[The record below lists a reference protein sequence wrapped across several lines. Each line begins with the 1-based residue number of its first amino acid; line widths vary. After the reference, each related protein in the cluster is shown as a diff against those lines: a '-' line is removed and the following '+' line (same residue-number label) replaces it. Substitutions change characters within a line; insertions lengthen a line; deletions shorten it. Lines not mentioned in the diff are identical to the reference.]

1 MEETENKTMG
11 SNPAELQERAKA
23 IRDSVMARSVTA
35 AQVGGL
41 FLDIVKTSCNPI
53 AGRYW
58 NELNSTP
65 VAAGYYGD
73 LQALRDLPKKLGL
86 GRYLVSD
93 DRKRRKLDPM
103 DSTLF
108 EDGSPAALDG
118 SMGQCMWCWNAHYF
132 TTWQEGHNTVM
143 AVSFAPIEGRNSIY
157 VPEGGISWMDV
168 GVLDRETGM
177 LCSVISSAERYRGGG
192 GVPLEDE
199 DVDTP
204 PQLSMLGMPATEMS
218 RDMLT
223 GLARRRGEGWEANWF
238 VARAVVE
245 YLFEI
250 IMGTRNSQD
259 AFTGSLDENGLYHGG
274 FGEGVCSFLEWE
286 SYNGGYPFIPTN
298 VGLESGDAVGLVS
311 YDVPAPDGSV
321 VKSYNVPVFFGLVN
335 AGYGHLGRIVCGETV
350 SFESAR
356 SGWVYVA
363 PSLYA
368 GYDPTTVDGMEK
380 VAECSPVTGWIKKK
394 SYAGLCCAPQS
405 IGGSA
410 ATYYGD
416 INICEGYGEFIR
428 IAGGFAQ
435 FFEETGISFTLFTES
450 NNVSRFFTAPL
461 CYFTEDTKIEL

>member
-11 SNPAELQERAKA
+11 FNPSELQERAKA

-86 GRYLVSD
+86 GRYLVTD

-132 TTWQEGHNTVM
+132 TTWQEGYNTVM

-177 LCSVISSAERYRGGG
+177 LCSLISNAERYRGGG
-192 GVPLEDE
+192 GVPLED
-199 DVDTP
+199 DGDSL
-204 PQLSMLGMPATEMS
+204 PQFSLLGMPVTGKIIELLS
-218 RDMLT
+218 
-223 GLARRRGEGWEANWF
+223 GLARRRGEGWEANWY

-259 AFTGSLDENGLYHGG
+259 AFIGSLDENGLYQGG
-274 FGEGVCSFLEWE
+274 FGSGVSLFPEWQE
-286 SYNGGYPFIPTN
+286 YNGGNPFIPTN
-298 VGLESGDAVGLVS
+298 ACLEAGDSVGLVS
-311 YDVPAPDGSV
+311 YSVPATDGSV
-321 VKSYNVPVFFGLVN
+321 IRNYDVPVFFGLVN
-335 AGYGHLGRIVCGETV
+335 AGYGYLGRMVHGETV
-350 SFESAR
+350 SLEAGR
-356 SGWVYVA
+356 QGWVYVA

-380 VAECSPVTGWIKKK
+380 VAECSPVSGWIKKK

-435 FFEETGISFTLFTES
+435 FENEIGVSSSILTDARNES
-450 NNVSRFFTAPL
+450 LFFTAPL
-461 CYFTEDTKIEL
+461 CYFTEDPVIEL